1 MYQCPN
7 DPEHTEF
14 ETTIREAHTWVMDA
28 GGEFVKDLGCDFA
41 DGKVG
46 DNLVICRKCGAECE
60 DEDEIEEE

>member
-14 ETTIREAHTWVMDA
+14 ETTIHEAHTWVIDA
-28 GGEFVKDLGCDFA
+28 DGKFVKDLGCDFA

-46 DNLVICRKCGAECE
+46 DNLVTCRECKAEADVVDDIE
-60 DEDEIEEE
+60 DD